1 MSAAPLAGLR
11 VFDLTHALA
20 GPYCTLLLGDLGA
33 DVLKIEGPDGDHSRG
48 WGPPFI
54 DGESS
59 YFLSVNRNKRSVVLD
74 LRAEAA
80 RQAAVVLATS
90 CDVLVENLRP
100 GTAAKLGLGYA
111 DLRRLHPGLVYCSIS
126 GFGQDR
132 PALAGYDQIVQGT
145 AGLMSIT
152 GMPDGPP
159 VKLGVPIGDIAAG
172 MFASTAICAALHA
185 RHETGQGRYID
196 VAMQDS
202 VMALLTYQAGR
213 FFATGAAPGREGNQ
227 HPTIAPYG
235 TYATADGFLNVA
247 VGSDSQFRAF
257 CTAIGAPG
265 LADEPRFRTNRD
277 RQSARGELNAEVER
291 AMRARTTADWKPVL
305 DAAGVPAGP
314 ILDLAEVFADP
325 AVQARGVEVSTEHPS
340 VGTVRMVGTPWQI
353 DGEKFRVGRPPP
365 RLGEHT
371 AQVLSEVAGL
381 TEEQIRAIS
390 APLRSDRGSAEAA
403 GD

>member
-1 MSAAPLAGLR
+1 MGSAPLAGIR

-33 DVLKIEGPDGDHSRG
+33 DVIKVEGPEGDHARG

-54 DGESS
+54 PTRSDDRAGAPGDVGGESS

-74 LRAEAA
+74 LKSEAG
-80 RQAAVVLATS
+80 RKAAVVLATS

-100 GTAAKLGLGYA
+100 GTAAKLGLGHA
-111 DLRRLHPGLVYCSIS
+111 DLARLHPGLVYCSIS

-172 MFASTAICAALHA
+172 MFGSTAICAALHA
-185 RHETGQGRYID
+185 RHETGQGSFID

-202 VMALLTYQAGR
+202 VMALLTYQGAR
-213 FFATGAAPGREGNQ
+213 FFATGEAPGREGNQ
-227 HPTIAPYG
+227 HPTIVPYG
-235 TYATADGFLNVA
+235 TYPTADGFINVA
-247 VGSDSQFRAF
+247 VGSDAQFHDF
-257 CTAIGAPG
+257 CAAIGAPG
-265 LADEPRFRTNRD
+265 LAEEPRYRTNRD
-277 RQSARGELNAEVER
+277 RQKAREALNAEVE
-291 AMRARTTADWKPVL
+291 AALRARSTADWKRVL

-314 ILDLAEVFADP
+314 ILDLEQVFADP
-325 AVQARGVEVSTEHPS
+325 GVRARGVEVTAEHPS
-340 VGTVRMVGTPWQI
+340 VGTWRMVGTPWQI
-353 DGEKFRVGRPPP
+353 DGERFTVGRPPP

-371 AQVLSEVAGL
+371 AEVLAEVAGL
-381 TEEQIRAIS
+381 SEEQIQE
-390 APLRSDRGSAEAA
+390 LV
-403 GD
+403 